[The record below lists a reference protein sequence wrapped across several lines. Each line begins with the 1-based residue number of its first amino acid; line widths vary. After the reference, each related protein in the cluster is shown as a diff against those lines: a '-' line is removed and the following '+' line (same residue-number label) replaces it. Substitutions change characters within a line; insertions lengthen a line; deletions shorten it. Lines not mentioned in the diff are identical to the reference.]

1 MRDSIITK
9 IKTWNEK
16 RPPNELRRRKIR
28 EGILAKLDIIGLVI
42 FIVSIIF
49 LLVVVFWGRQY
60 LSISVIVIIATFIVV
75 SIQTVVL
82 SRQAD
87 ISKEQNEIA
96 KYRYN
101 PIIVVSSEKELSGG
115 IPEPSIVFKVVIKNW
130 GDVPALNVDY
140 YIYKNK
146 QTGKKDVI
154 PTLDPSEERV
164 IYNGRINS
172 EDFGKMDLHVDIEY
186 QNIFGE
192 TKSLLF
198 CKPPGTMQFSMM
210 S

>member
-1 MRDSIITK
+1 MNAIITK

-16 RPPNELRRRKIR
+16 RQHNRLRRRKIR
-28 EGILAKLDIIGLVI
+28 EGYLGVLYKIVTISTIVFIICGLLLLVQQSQQLPVKVAI
-42 FIVSIIF
+42 ATVFIV
-49 LLVVVFWGRQY
+49 
-60 LSISVIVIIATFIVV
+60 A
-75 SIQTVVL
+75 IQTMIL
-82 SRQAD
+82 LKQAG

-101 PIIVVSSEKELSGG
+101 PIIVVSSKEELSGG
-115 IPEPSIVFKVVIKNW
+115 IPEPGIVFSVIIKNW

-146 QTGKKDVI
+146 QTGEKDVI
-154 PTLDPSEERV
+154 PTLDPGEERV
-164 IYNGRINS
+164 IYKGRINS
-172 EDFGKMDLHVDIEY
+172 EDFGKMDLHVDIGY

-192 TKSLLF
+192 NKSLLF
-198 CKPPGTMQFSMM
+198 YKPPGTMQFSMM

>member
-1 MRDSIITK
+1 MNAIITK

-16 RPPNELRRRKIR
+16 RQHNRLRRRKIR
-28 EGILAKLDIIGLVI
+28 EWYLGVLYK
-42 FIVSIIF
+42 IVTNSSIVLIIF
-49 LLVVVFWGRQY
+49 LCVLLLLVQQS
-60 LSISVIVIIATFIVV
+60 LKLSVIVAIAAFFIAT
-75 SIQTVVL
+75 IQTMIL
-82 SRQAD
+82 LKQAG

-101 PIIVVSSEKELSGG
+101 PIIVVSSKEELSGG
-115 IPEPSIVFKVVIKNW
+115 IPEPGIVFSVIIKNW

-146 QTGKKDVI
+146 QTGEKDVI
-154 PTLDPSEERV
+154 STLDPGEERV

-198 CKPPGTMQFSMM
+198 YKPPGTMQFSMM

>member
-28 EGILAKLDIIGLVI
+28 EGILAKLGIIGLVI

-101 PIIVVSSEKELSGG
+101 PIIVVSSKEELSGG
-115 IPEPSIVFKVVIKNW
+115 
-130 GDVPALNVDY
+130 
-140 YIYKNK
+140 
-146 QTGKKDVI
+146 
-154 PTLDPSEERV
+154 
-164 IYNGRINS
+164 
-172 EDFGKMDLHVDIEY
+172 
-186 QNIFGE
+186 
-192 TKSLLF
+192 
-198 CKPPGTMQFSMM
+198 GT
-210 S
+210 